1 MLKLN
6 QKIKIVPENI
16 KDSTSGTITAI
27 NEGQIKVKLNS
38 IKALE
43 SQNVEIYIN
52 EVNCLLCF
60 KTQVTGQDKDTIMF
74 PYPQHIQNI
83 QRREYRRIE
92 INLPIECQNNNENF
106 QAESINISGGGIK
119 LKTLK
124 NIKSTKNISI
134 KLPLGNG
141 IKTDLEVLNTESLN
155 DFFTASGWF
164 KNINNTDRIYL
175 IQYCFKKEL
184 ELRCT
189 GLGGY
194 NH

>member
-27 NEGQIKVKLNS
+27 NEEQIKVKLNS

-60 KTQVTGQDKDTIMF
+60 KTQVTGQDNDTIMF